1 MMKTIQLLA
10 GSLLVCGLGVQAAE
24 RSMLVLDVSG
34 SMWGQIDGKPK
45 IEIARDALK
54 TLVADWPAAHEVGL
68 VAYGHRRKDDCQDI
82 ETLIPVGTVDSAHI
96 GQVVDALTPKGKT
109 PLSAAVKQAAN
120 DLKYTEEKASV
131 ILISDGVETCDL
143 DPCALGKEL
152 EKLGVDFTAHVIGF
166 DVAQAEDQKGLRCL
180 AENTGGKFIAAA
192 NAEELKTALEQ
203 TAKAPSS
210 APEPAKPTPPSLPK
224 ATLQITPTEVIKG
237 AEIEVKVAGDADM
250 LQGANIHLDLYKVG
264 KNVSIVH
271 YYLYK
276 DKKTGAYKTQ
286 KMRVPN
292 VAGDFVVK
300 LTQGDKRELIA
311 EAPVTVTEADI
322 QLLAPSQAASGSK
335 IQVTLQ
341 APLGLSGEV
350 CLYPQQGSK
359 RLDCVFV
366 REDAIENYRPMRFTL
381 PEIAGAYV
389 FKFEARPDKRVVTEL
404 PIQIGNSQP

>member
-1 MMKTIQLLA
+1 
-10 GSLLVCGLGVQAAE
+10 
-24 RSMLVLDVSG
+24 
-34 SMWGQIDGKPK
+34 
-45 IEIARDALK
+45 
-54 TLVADWPAAHEVGL
+54 
-68 VAYGHRRKDDCQDI
+68 
-82 ETLIPVGTVDSAHI
+82 
-96 GQVVDALTPKGKT
+96 
-109 PLSAAVKQAAN
+109 
-120 DLKYTEEKASV
+120 
-131 ILISDGVETCDL
+131 
-143 DPCALGKEL
+143 
-152 EKLGVDFTAHVIGF
+152 VDFTAHVIGF

-203 TAKAPSS
+203 TAKAPTPT
-210 APEPAKPTPPSLPK
+210 AEPAKSVTPSLPK
-224 ATLQITPTEVIKG
+224 ATLHITPAEVIKG
-237 AEIEVKVAGDADM
+237 AEISIQVEGDADM
-250 LQGANIHLDLYKVG
+250 LQGANIHLNLYKVG

-300 LTQGDKRELIA
+300 LTRGNQRELIA
-311 EAPVTVTEADI
+311 EAPVKVTEADI

-341 APLGLSGEV
+341 APLGLQGEV

-359 RLDCVFV
+359 RLDCEVV

-381 PEIAGAYV
+381 PELAGAYV
-389 FKFEARPDKRVVTEL
+389 FKFEAKPDKRIAAEL
-404 PIQIGNSQP
+404 PIQVGTSQP